1 MKKYIIK
8 YADGREQLFI
18 RANYNSRKEA
28 EEALLIYL
36 CDHNEKCDDS
46 SYLSPFDFTVEEVDV
61 KEVNEI
67 ITDFESARKALG
79 TKPNTDFYIVKRKYS
94 EKVANLEDVARLVTD
109 INPMHIE
116 ALIALNEL
124 FTIAQAWNKEDE
136 FVPDFS
142 DWNQDK
148 WFPWFKYD
156 KSTARFVYAYTNG
169 TPTVANANISSRLCF
184 KTPER
189 AEQFGKQFEDLYN
202 KVFL

>member
-1 MKKYIIK
+1 MKKYVIT
-8 YADGREQLFI
+8 YTGGRQQTVMQ
-18 RANYNSRKEA
+18 AVHNSRKEA

-46 SYLSPFDFTVEEVDV
+46 SYLSRFDFTVEEVDI
-61 KEVNEI
+61 KDVNET
-67 ITDFESARKALG
+67 ITDFGSARKALES
-79 TKPNTDFYIVKRKYS
+79 DFELSGRI
-94 EKVANLEDVARLVTD
+94 ADVIKLING
-109 INPMHIE
+109 INPKHLD
-116 ALIALNEL
+116 ALITLNKL
-124 FTIAQAWNKEDE
+124 FTIAEAWNKEDK

-142 DWNQDK
+142 DKEQDK

-156 KSTARFVYAYTNG
+156 KNTARFVYAFINNSPIHGYAYFG
-169 TPTVANANISSRLCF
+169 SRLCF